1 MEAKTLVAIIVPEKP
16 KKIDFLQSVGI
27 NLRIN
32 RYCARAGDV
41 IAPTVA
47 ADGVGGGG
55 AVQCGRE
62 VQGRPLRCQRLGGTG
77 VALQLSPDPGPV
89 WRLPQIMKR
98 KIRALQQQAEEAKT
112 ARWACSG
119 SWMAGASERL
129 EEAEGDVAALNRR
142 LRVVMALQKLEEAGT
157 AADERERGMQV
168 TENRTMTDEKMEI
181 QEMQLQ
187 EARHTLEEADRKYKE
202 ITRKQ
207 AILEGELAREEER
220 VELCERKCGDLA
232 EELKNVINYLKSPEA
247 ASEKYSEEDK
257 YEEKMKRL
265 SGKLKEAENRAT
277 FVERMVA
284 KLEETID
291 DLEEKLD
298 QAKEE
303 SVAFYQTLAQAQNE
317 LDCK

>member
-1 MEAKTLVAIIVPEKP
+1 MV
-16 KKIDFLQSVGI
+16 
-27 NLRIN
+27 
-32 RYCARAGDV
+32 
-41 IAPTVA
+41 
-47 ADGVGGGG
+47 
-55 AVQCGRE
+55 
-62 VQGRPLRCQRLGGTG
+62 
-77 VALQLSPDPGPV
+77 
-89 WRLPQIMKR
+89 KR

-112 ARWACSG
+112 ARRACNC

-129 EEAEGDVAALNRR
+129 EEAEGDVAVLNRR
-142 LRVVMALQKLEEAGT
+142 LLVVMALQKLEEAGT

-168 TENRTMTDEKMEI
+168 TENRAMTDEKMEI

-187 EARHTLEEADRKYKE
+187 EARHTLEGADRRYKE
-202 ITRKQ
+202 IARKL

-257 YEEKMKRL
+257 YEEKIKRL
-265 SGKLKEAENRAT
+265 SGKLKEAENLAT
-277 FVERMVA
+277 FAERMVA

-317 LDCK
+317 LDCI